1 MQKIG
6 DTGKYHICP
15 YIKPNSDAFKARLLG
30 FIIAPP
36 IKPCQKDEGRKE
48 IYQGRKTQD
57 AEF

>member
-1 MQKIG
+1 LIKVSI
-6 DTGKYHICP
+6 T

-57 AEF
+57 AAF